1 MPNKNAAELPV
12 FNAIIEAASEI
23 FQELY
28 EKIISYSR
36 NQYPQSASE
45 LVNEWANILNVNF
58 LSGDNLQKGIR
69 LQSRPAGI
77 FNAQAIREIGEVFEK
92 ELSVMNVTG
101 SSLGFVV
108 GINKAGDSVGATQSQ
123 IVTAISISGTE
134 GDTELQKAL
143 YFYAPAWVTLEFT

>member
-1 MPNKNAAELPV
+1 MIICKKELGCSQDLLE
-12 FNAIIEAASEI
+12 F
-23 FQELY
+23 
-28 EKIISYSR
+28 
-36 NQYPQSASE
+36 
-45 LVNEWANILNVNF
+45 
-58 LSGDNLQKGIR
+58 
-69 LQSRPAGI
+69 